1 MIFVERKYLILTF
14 KIEYFFAGHPVL
26 ITATFKTG
34 KDLNTYKFH

>member
-14 KIEYFFAGHPVL
+14 KIEYFFAG
-26 ITATFKTG
+26 TATFKTR